1 MAQEETPEIVALRLR
16 LQIAEAERDRAQAEA
31 QSRAVAAA
39 AQASMQEELIYLL
52 PRDFE
57 EVVSA
62 DLFPRD
68 GVGRQGSVLPLRLE
82 NDLAIAEYSKRKSK
96 HQVWTYRRS
105 RTAAAYLELVVSA
118 LQDVSAD
125 QRAFVSSLAPQEGE
139 DAATWRTR
147 VAPLV
152 AQRRDV
158 LERTTNTAKGVLS
171 RLNELND
178 FLWVK
183 GAPDFAI
190 PQQKREAVEALFEVE
205 STQHTLLSESA
216 KKFSTTFDS
225 DYATAIAKAS
235 AKKAAGAK

>member
-31 QSRAVAAA
+31 QSKAVAAA
-39 AQASMQEELIYLL
+39 AQASTQEELIYLL

-125 QRAFVSSLAPQEGE
+125 QRAFVSSLAPQEGF
-139 DAATWRTR
+139 AYFPAHWHLRSCPPGAR
-147 VAPLV
+147 CLLV
-152 AQRRDV
+152 ARTPSPLACGKFPLAV
-158 LERTTNTAKGVLS
+158 LLRA
-171 RLNELND
+171 R
-178 FLWVK
+178 
-183 GAPDFAI
+183 
-190 PQQKREAVEALFEVE
+190 
-205 STQHTLLSESA
+205 
-216 KKFSTTFDS
+216 
-225 DYATAIAKAS
+225 
-235 AKKAAGAK
+235 